1 MTHTGQKCLI
11 NQDYISLK
19 TYKNW
24 KGVFKMAVDNPTVKW
39 VLIGLAI
46 LLLVPVVVMLG
57 MMAISGAGMMSHMAG
72 MMGSSGSGMMS
83 TAAMVLCGA
92 WLALVAGAL
101 VFLIVLLARSAKS
114 PDTRDKAA

>member
-1 MTHTGQKCLI
+1 
-11 NQDYISLK
+11 
-19 TYKNW
+19 
-24 KGVFKMAVDNPTVKW
+24 
-39 VLIGLAI
+39 
-46 LLLVPVVVMLG
+46 
-57 MMAISGAGMMSHMAG
+57 

>member
-1 MTHTGQKCLI
+1 
-11 NQDYISLK
+11 
-19 TYKNW
+19 
-24 KGVFKMAVDNPTVKW
+24 
-39 VLIGLAI
+39 
-46 LLLVPVVVMLG
+46 
-57 MMAISGAGMMSHMAG
+57 MMSHMAG